1 MKKRFEIYISEE
13 DLLLIEK
20 LKKDTGYKKPGMAI
34 VAAIHSYFRYQDKI
48 KKLLNDKRS
57 LESKLKDISKP

>member
-48 KKLLNDKRS
+48 KKLLNNKRS